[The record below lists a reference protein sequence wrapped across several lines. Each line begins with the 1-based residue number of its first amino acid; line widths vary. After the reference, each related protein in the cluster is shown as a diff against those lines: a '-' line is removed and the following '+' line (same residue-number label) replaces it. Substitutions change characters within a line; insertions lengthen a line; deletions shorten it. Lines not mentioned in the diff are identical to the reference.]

1 MSAIGQKTRLRF
13 LLSTPLMY
21 GASESGVE
29 FDAKLPRY
37 IRITDIRPDGTLD
50 PDKAVSLPR
59 NTALTYLLTDRDIL
73 LARSG
78 TVGKAFLYRSDGD
91 EACFAGY
98 LIRARCDQR
107 RMLAEYLAYYL
118 QSAGYWDFI
127 NSSALQA
134 TIQNVS
140 AELYKEILV
149 THPSVEQQ
157 KKVVAYLDEQ
167 TRKIDQLMN
176 MRRRQMALLKEQRA
190 AVIQEAVT
198 RGLNPNTPMKD
209 SGLPWLGEIPAHW
222 ALKKLKSLCSTTK
235 GFAFKSELFVDEGVP
250 VIRASE
256 IKEFS
261 VVDCSTFIQSEIAL
275 NYPQVT
281 LRSGDILISTVGSK
295 AEILDSAVGQV
306 GVVPPELDGALLNQ
320 NTARLELTCPK
331 EALQNFIFNIL
342 RTDSFR
348 KHLDVHAHGTANQA
362 SLSLVDIL
370 SFPAQLPPLDEQIS
384 IVEFIHC
391 QCQRIDRNIEGYT
404 RQLTLLT
411 EYRASLIHECVTG
424 QRSVPETVTA

>member
-59 NTALTYLLTDRDIL
+59 DTALPYLLTDRDIL

-78 TVGKAFLYRSDGD
+78 ATVGKAFLYRSDGD

-140 AELYKEILV
+140 VELYKEILV

-167 TRKIDQLMN
+167 TRKIDQLMD

-190 AVIQEAVT
+190 ALIQEAVT
-198 RGLNPNTPMKD
+198 RGLNPNAPMKD

-222 ALKKLKSLCSTTK
+222 EVRKLKGLTSILTCGYASTPEYVNEDVGSPFLSAQNVQNNHLLLEKYNFISKHLHQQLTRVRRPVL
-235 GFAFKSELFVDEGVP
+235 GDVLVTRVGAGIGDACIVD
-250 VIRASE
+250 IDL
-256 IKEFS
+256 EFS
-261 VVDCSTFIQSEIAL
+261 VYVSLTHIRTSTE
-275 NYPQVT
+275 
-281 LRSGDILISTVGSK
+281 
-295 AEILDSAVGQV
+295 
-306 GVVPPELDGALLNQ
+306 LLNTILVYFFQ
-320 NTARLELTCPK
+320 TQYSKLLNGDGTVVGGGVGNLNVRNLARYP
-331 EALQNFIFNIL
+331 
-342 RTDSFR
+342 
-348 KHLDVHAHGTANQA
+348 
-362 SLSLVDIL
+362 
-370 SFPAQLPPLDEQIS
+370 FPLPPMHEQRL
-384 IVEFIHC
+384 IVEFL
-391 QCQRIDRNIEGYT
+391 DSEGVKTNRLISAYK
-404 RQLTLLT
+404 RQLELLS
-411 EYRASLIHECVTG
+411 EYRAALIHECVTG
-424 QRSVPETVTA
+424 QRSVPETSKA

>member
-59 NTALTYLLTDRDIL
+59 NTALPYLLTDRDIL

-78 TVGKAFLYRSDGD
+78 ATVGKAFLYRSDGD

-198 RGLNPNTPMKD
+198 RGLNPNVPMKD
-209 SGLPWLGEIPAHW
+209 SGLPWLGEIPKHW
-222 ALKKLKSLCSTTK
+222 VLMPLRRRLREHRQGYYTTEPYQEK
-235 GFAFKSELFVDEGVP
+235 GVRLLRITDLRDSGRVDFSDSPFVENRSDIIPFFLREFDFVFARTGGAGLFGMIETVDEPVAYASYLIRFRFDEAASPQFLRYFFLSRSFQETLKQNIHGGVNQN
-250 VIRASE
+250 VHAE
-256 IKEFS
+256 DIKNLLLTLPPAVE
-261 VVDCSTFIQSEIAL
+261 QSEIVSFL
-275 NYPQVT
+275 N
-281 LRSGDILISTVGSK
+281 GEGSK
-295 AEILDSAVGQV
+295 FD
-306 GVVPPELDGALLNQ
+306 AL
-320 NTARLELTCPK
+320 
-331 EALQNFIFNIL
+331 
-342 RTDSFR
+342 
-348 KHLDVHAHGTANQA
+348 HAA
-362 SLSLVDIL
+362 
-370 SFPAQLPPLDEQIS
+370 
-384 IVEFIHC
+384 
-391 QCQRIDRNIEGYT
+391 YT

-411 EYRASLIHECVTG
+411 EYRTALIHECVTG

>member
-1 MSAIGQKTRLRF
+1 
-13 LLSTPLMY
+13 MY

-59 NTALTYLLTDRDIL
+59 NTALPYLLTDRDIL

-78 TVGKAFLYRSDGD
+78 ATVGKAFLYRSDGD

-198 RGLNPNTPMKD
+198 RGLNPNVPMKD
-209 SGLPWLGEIPAHW
+209 SGLLWVGKIPAYWEVKRLKYVCKVTTGSKDTVDADDDGIYPFFVRSQIIERIGSFSFDGEAVLTAGDGAGVGKVFHHHVGKFDFHQRVYMLYDFKGILGRFVFHYLKENFYKV
-222 ALKKLKSLCSTTK
+222 AL
-235 GFAFKSELFVDEGVP
+235 EGG
-250 VIRASE
+250 A
-256 IKEFS
+256 K
-261 VVDCSTFIQSEIAL
+261 
-275 NYPQVT
+275 
-281 LRSGDILISTVGSK
+281 STV
-295 AEILDSAVGQV
+295 DSLRMPVFLNFGITI
-306 GVVPPELDGALLNQ
+306 PP
-320 NTARLELTCPK
+320 
-331 EALQNFIFNIL
+331 I
-342 RTDSFR
+342 
-348 KHLDVHAHGTANQA
+348 
-362 SLSLVDIL
+362 
-370 SFPAQLPPLDEQIS
+370 DEQKEIMG
-384 IVEFIHC
+384 FIESESAKTEHLLSA
-391 QCQRIDRNIEGYT
+391 YT
-404 RQLTLLT
+404 RQLELMT
-411 EYRASLIHECVTG
+411 EYRAALIHECVTG
-424 QRSVPETVTA
+424 QRTVPETV